1 MTVTIAAIQMCSG
14 VDPERNVASMRRL
27 VREAAAGGALYVQTP
42 EMTGA
47 LQRNRAGLQSILKS
61 EADDLVVAAAAELA
75 TELRI
80 FLHVGSTAIALADG
94 RIANRAFLFGPDVRK
109 PAAQEFGFGPRE
121 SAKQKYTVYLKPNEA
136 LRLRKLQNLR
146 ILVLDAAGR
155 PVEGAR
161 ITVDGGM
168 PEHGHG
174 LPTQPKVEKSL
185 GGGMYDIEGLR
196 FSMGG
201 WWEVKLAI
209 DSPQGEDRV
218 TFNLSL

>member
-1 MTVTIAAIQMCSG
+1 MGRLKVASLSTPEDAMNPNRRQALRTLQRAAFFAGIAAATMATPADAFFFQTVTK
-14 VDPERNVASMRRL
+14 PE
-27 VREAAAGGALYVQTP
+27 
-42 EMTGA
+42 
-47 LQRNRAGLQSILKS
+47 
-61 EADDLVVAAAAELA
+61 
-75 TELRI
+75 
-80 FLHVGSTAIALADG
+80 
-94 RIANRAFLFGPDVRK
+94 
-109 PAAQEFGFGPRE
+109 AQHFGFGPRE
-121 SAKQKYTVYLKPNEA
+121 SAEHRYTVYLKPMEP

-155 PVEGAR
+155 PVENAR
-161 ITVDGGM
+161 ISVDGGM

-174 LPTQPKVEKSL
+174 LPTQPRVQGSL

-209 DSPQGEDRV
+209 DSPQGADRV